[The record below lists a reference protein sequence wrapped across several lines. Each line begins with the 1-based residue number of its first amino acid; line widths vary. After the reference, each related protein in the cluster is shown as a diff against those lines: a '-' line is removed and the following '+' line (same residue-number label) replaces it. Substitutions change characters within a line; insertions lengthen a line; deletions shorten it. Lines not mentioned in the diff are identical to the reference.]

1 MIFDLFRLARE
12 HLPADVAANAC
23 LASNSHSFFIRLADG
38 IKRDRREAERWKS
51 DLIDALW
58 EIRGHSPYQCEL
70 GCEAFLR
77 DLCAFLEGV
86 TITDADAGADA

>member
-58 EIRGHSPYQCEL
+58 ENRECSE
-70 GCEAFLR
+70 
-77 DLCAFLEGV
+77 LEGV